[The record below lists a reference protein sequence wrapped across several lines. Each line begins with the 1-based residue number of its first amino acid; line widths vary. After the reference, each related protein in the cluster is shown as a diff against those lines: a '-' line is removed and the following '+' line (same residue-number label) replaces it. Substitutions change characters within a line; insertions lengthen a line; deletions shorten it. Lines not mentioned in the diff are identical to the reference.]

1 MRSIL
6 GCCGHQGR
14 GGVCYCL
21 VHPTR
26 GLLGCSVA
34 CTLQMMGVGIDR
46 VIVLSAIDTLML
58 TGRVRLFGALQR
70 VQFPTAAGFTARSYS
85 GTSHIGAS

>member
-1 MRSIL
+1 
-6 GCCGHQGR
+6 
-14 GGVCYCL
+14 
-21 VHPTR
+21 
-26 GLLGCSVA
+26 
-34 CTLQMMGVGIDR
+34 MMGVGIDR